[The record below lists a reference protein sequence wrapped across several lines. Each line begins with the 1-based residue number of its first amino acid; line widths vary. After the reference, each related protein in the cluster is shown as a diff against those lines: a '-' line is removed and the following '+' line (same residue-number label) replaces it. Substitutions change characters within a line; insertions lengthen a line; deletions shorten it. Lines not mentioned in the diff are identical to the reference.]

1 MNPKVKIQLDV
12 ETAVYLGVIAGITPL
27 IPDRNYSET
36 HYKVEIEIEKNGK
49 RFMLNGPLLSREDF
63 NMNIRELIYQTE
75 NEFEEMGSVELM
87 YTNTKVRFEFRP
99 ARDKFTYFGIKFGKE
114 STPDWWA
121 NSSECRVGGEVKNSK
136 LIEKLKELKR
146 ISEMIT

>member
-12 ETAVYLGVIAGITPL
+12 ETAVYLGVIPGITPL

-36 HYKVEIEIEKNGK
+36 HCKIEIEIDKNGK
-49 RFMLNGPLLSREDF
+49 RFKLNGPLLSREDF
-63 NMNIRELIYQTE
+63 SMNIRELIYQTE

-87 YTNTKVRFEFRP
+87 YTNTKVGFEFRP
-99 ARDKFTYFGIKFGKE
+99 ARDKFTVFEIKFGKD
-114 STPDWWA
+114 SAPDWWA
-121 NSSECRVGGEVKNSK
+121 NSSECRVGGEVENSE
-136 LIEKLKELKR
+136 LIQNLKELQR